1 MDKNLQTIED
11 CLEVVAGL
19 TSTDNFVIDGKTP
32 VQTDLDGGF

>member
-19 TSTDNFVIDGKTP
+19 TSTDNFIIHENDKTIINNAC
-32 VQTDLDGGF
+32 